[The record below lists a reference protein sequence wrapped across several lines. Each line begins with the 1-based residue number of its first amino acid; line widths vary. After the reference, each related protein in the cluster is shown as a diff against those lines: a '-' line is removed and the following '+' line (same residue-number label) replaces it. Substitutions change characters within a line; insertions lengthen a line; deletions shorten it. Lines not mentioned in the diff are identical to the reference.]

1 MRFKLFTLISLLFIC
16 TGCTFFVFGHKTVS
30 GLVCKSNFE
39 LGQQCTIFDP
49 ILKTQ
54 VEIDPNNG
62 VLITCNLSVNKKY
75 YNCYYTYSDAMG
87 NSWSGKVFKES
98 K

>member
-1 MRFKLFTLISLLFIC
+1 MYILFILFLSFIC
-16 TGCTFFVFGHKTVS
+16 TGCSFFGFGHKTVS